1 VKLSITGAA
10 LDKAAAWAARIAPAK
25 PSVPVNACVLIN
37 AGPHELELQ
46 ASDFDVFG
54 QVSVD
59 AEVSEPGKVVVSARW
74 LAGIAKELNSGDNV
88 SIETGGRGVE
98 LRVKRYQ
105 ASWSVMNIEDWPHWP
120 ELGDPIGTIPAD
132 SLSRGIARVL
142 PAVSNDSTVPVLTG
156 MEFGFADV
164 LTLAA
169 TDRFRVATAEL
180 SWQPT
185 LGIELH
191 KLIVPAG
198 LLGTM
203 RDVIGSGD
211 VALYSDGSMVSI
223 AAGRHRVTGRLID
236 GKPKNWQALI
246 VQKNTATTVAVDV
259 AALSRAVK
267 RVAAGAEGKIDKLR
281 LTITEEEVE
290 VALAA
295 NPGEDAGDAGDSVE
309 LVSFAGEPVTFGV
322 HHSYLRDALA
332 CIDSPTAM
340 MRIPES
346 PPKSFLLFAADD
358 QGDQIPDGYRHLLVV
373 TRLQEAVAVAA

>member
-1 VKLSITGAA
+1 MKLTISGAA
-10 LDKAAAWAARIAPAK
+10 LNTAASWAARITPVKPA
-25 PSVPVNACVLIN
+25 VPVNACVLIN
-37 AGPHELELQ
+37 AGPHGLELQ

-54 QVSVD
+54 QVSID
-59 AEVSEPGKVVVSARW
+59 AEISEPGQVVVSARW
-74 LAGIAKELNSGDNV
+74 LAGIAKELSSGDKVTIN
-88 SIETGGRGVE
+88 TGGRGVE

-142 PAVSNDSTVPVLTG
+142 PAVSNDGTAPVLTG

-185 LGIELH
+185 LEIEPH
-191 KLIVPAG
+191 KLIIPAD

-203 RDVIGSGD
+203 RDVIGTGD
-211 VALYSDGSMVSI
+211 VAIYSDGSMVSI
-223 AAGRHRVTGRLID
+223 AAGQHRVTGRLID
-236 GKPKNWQALI
+236 GKPKNWQALM
-246 VQKNTATTVAVDV
+246 VQKNTATTVAVEV

-281 LTITEEEVE
+281 LTITDGEIE
-290 VALAA
+290 VALSAD
-295 NPGEDAGDAGDSVE
+295 PGEDTGDAGDMVD
-309 LVSFAGEPVTFGV
+309 LVSFAGEPTTFGV

-332 CIDSPTAM
+332 CVDSPTAM

-346 PPKSFLLFAADD
+346 PAGSFLLFAADE
-358 QGDQIPDGYRHLLVV
+358 QGNQISDGYRHLLVA
-373 TRLQEAVAVAA
+373 TRLRELVAA